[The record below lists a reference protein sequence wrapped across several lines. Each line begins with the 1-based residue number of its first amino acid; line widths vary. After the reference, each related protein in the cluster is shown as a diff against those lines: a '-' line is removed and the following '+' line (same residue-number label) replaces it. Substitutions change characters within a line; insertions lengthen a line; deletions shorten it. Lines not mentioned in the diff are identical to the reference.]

1 MTKIDISEAENDLLR
16 YLERVENGEM
26 IVICRREVPIAEIR
40 PIPKRPSKPRP
51 VGIDRGMTIPSS
63 FFDPLPDDL
72 LDEFECR
79 QPIKAESGQDSPS
92 S

>member
-16 YLERVENGEM
+16 YLERVENGET
-26 IVICRREVPIAEIR
+26 IVICRREMPVAEIR
-40 PIPKRPSKPRP
+40 PIPNRPFKLRP

-63 FFDPLPDDL
+63 FFDPLPGDL

-79 QPIKAESGQDSPS
+79 QPTEAESGQDSPS